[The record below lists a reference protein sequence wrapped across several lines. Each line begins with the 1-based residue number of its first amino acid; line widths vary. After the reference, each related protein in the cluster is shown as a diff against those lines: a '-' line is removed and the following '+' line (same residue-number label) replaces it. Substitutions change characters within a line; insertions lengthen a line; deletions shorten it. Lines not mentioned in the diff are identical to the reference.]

1 MTDVLIR
8 GLSKEVVAH
17 LDAQA
22 AKANLSRNEYLV
34 RTLEAGVQRNEPPAI
49 TAQDWAAS
57 AAAFADLADPEIMKG
72 AWE

>member
-8 GLSKEVVAH
+8 GLSKEAVAH

-22 AKANLSRNEYLV
+22 ARANLSRNEYLV
-34 RTLEAGVQRNEPPAI
+34 RTLEAGVHHDDPPTI
-49 TAQDWAAS
+49 TEQDWVDTAAV
-57 AAAFADLADPEIMKG
+57 FADLADPEVMKG